1 MRKLGAFLVLLGGWL
16 TAMWLHT
23 AVRRI
28 VELRYWEP
36 LPLVAAVPAL
46 GAVLLLWG
54 SRWQVLTVM
63 SRTAGTLY
71 VMGFVVT
78 IASPIHVWC
87 KVHPLVM
94 ALLALAI
101 VVVLGSS
108 LLFAIGLDLGTEA
121 HRPGQGLQRSD
132 GRARH

>member
-36 LPLVAAVPAL
+36 LPL
-46 GAVLLLWG
+46 GG